1 MKTFRIPFAFCWLFF
16 FGAPQLTAQDN
27 SSWRIGF
34 RIEPMISWTKSDSKN
49 LNTGTAKPDFSFG
62 VIVDRSLSQK
72 LSLNGGVSMAYLNP
86 TFTIKN
92 AFLKTPATGS
102 SISPITNSVLSY
114 NLRSLDFNLVLQSF
128 TQPHNG
134 IRYMGEVGLLSG
146 FLIRSKFDFNSDKF
160 DVENGDAGSPE
171 AQDKIELFEDING
184 GTPLQYDVNT
194 LRFQGI
200 LGLGLKKR
208 VMEDSDIQASLR
220 YNFAL
225 RSFAD
230 ESKWK
235 INHNYISLQLGFIF

>member
-1 MKTFRIPFAFCWLFF
+1 
-16 FGAPQLTAQDN
+16 
-27 SSWRIGF
+27 
-34 RIEPMISWTKSDSKN
+34 MISWTKSDSKN

-62 VIVDRSLSQK
+62 VIVDRTLSQK
-72 LSLNGGVSMAYLNP
+72 LSLNGGISMAYLNP
-86 TFTIKN
+86 TFTIRN
-92 AFLKTPATGS
+92 AYLKTPTNQT
-102 SISPITNSVLSY
+102 IQPITNSVLSY

-128 TQPHNG
+128 TQPFNG

-146 FLIRSKFDFNSDKF
+146 FLIRSRFDFNSDKF

-171 AQDKIELFEDING
+171 AQDKIELFEDQNG
-184 GTPLQYDVNT
+184 ATSLSYDVNSV
-194 LRFQGI
+194 RFQGI
-200 LGLGLKKR
+200 LGLGVKKR